1 MASDRNEHF
10 FHCIEEKAKQF
21 SREATALSDNIVR
34 LEQRLRGLP
43 GNEPVE
49 VTENDIALS
58 FEEDSGNWSLWLT
71 DSQSPTADDGQ
82 RAWQRLREVS
92 IERKA
97 GAIQLLPALLDEVA
111 KAQEKKL
118 KSVQSSLDQANALLK
133 HLLAEPEEA

>member
-10 FHCIEEKAKQF
+10 FHCIEEKAKKF

-49 VTENDIALS
+49 VTENDITLA
-58 FEEDSGNWSLWLT
+58 FGDDSGNWSLWLT
-71 DSQSPTADDGQ
+71 DSQSPTAPDGE
-82 RAWQRLREVS
+82 RTWGRLREVS

-97 GAIQLLPALLDEVA
+97 GAIQLLPALLEQVA
-111 KAQEKKL
+111 KVQEKKL
-118 KSVQSSLDQANALLK
+118 KSVQNSLDEANALLK
-133 HLLAEPEEA
+133 HVLAEPEEV